1 MKSDKKQFTLNS
13 ANPRERVIA
22 DFLKT
27 QFNMSDFIKDV
38 LYQYIVSNNL
48 NTNIASVHQD
58 VVINTVSSNKDAR
71 NITQTIQHDAIKKV
85 GTVKQDV
92 ENVNDDIKQV
102 DSKDKV
108 TISKETSN
116 NDDFSIDLNNI
127 ADEEVIVS
135 SGEKKKNSTQN
146 ALDYMLNM

>member
-1 MKSDKKQFTLNS
+1 MKSDKKQFTLNP

-58 VVINTVSSNKDAR
+58 VVINTISSNKDAR
-71 NITQTIQHDAIKKV
+71 NITPTIQHDAIKKV
-85 GTVKQDV
+85 ETVKQDV
-92 ENVNDDIKQV
+92 GNVNDDIKQI
-102 DSKDKV
+102 DSKDKI

-135 SGEKKKNSTQN
+135 SGEKKKSSTQN